1 MTLQNM
7 KELDYN
13 TRILVS
19 QSNYDF
25 EKDTRILIPFQIG
38 TKFGFINK
46 NKQVVI
52 PPTFDIILDDFHNE
66 RSLVRVGKFTAKAYE
81 RKTASP
87 SASIIPIFGL
97 LKADGT
103 FLVPIEYEGISNPL
117 FSNCYTL
124 RSLAKGYSVI
134 DFQGNEIVP
143 FGKYNYIDG
152 FDTGLARVKIGTTTN
167 GLADSGSLWGI
178 IDEGG
183 NENLKPIYANIWN
196 FYDKNRTFTKVVQ
209 TDGKEFEFHFRD
221 RSLKYSGYQRD
232 KDKEFEQG
240 LRNYQSLKEYRE
252 STYEEF
258 NGSYAQDVMGYSD
271 QDINDAFD
279 GDPDAYW
286 NID

>member
-1 MTLQNM
+1 M

-19 QSNYDF
+19 QSNYDI
-25 EKDTRILIPFQIG
+25 EKDQRILFPFQMG
-38 TKFGFINK
+38 TKFGFADRK
-46 NKQVVI
+46 KQVVI
-52 PPTFDIILDDFHNE
+52 PPTFDIVLDDFYNE
-66 RSLVRVGKFTAKAYE
+66 RSLVRVGMHKAMAYE
-81 RKTASP
+81 RKTTSP
-87 SASIIPIFGL
+87 STSIVPTFGL
-97 LKADGT
+97 LKADGNY
-103 FLVPIEYEGISNPL
+103 LVPIEYQGISKPI

-124 RSLAKGYSVI
+124 RSLTKGYSVI

-152 FDTGLARVKIGTTTN
+152 FDTGLARVKVGTATN
-167 GLADSGSLWGI
+167 GLADIGPLWGI

-196 FYDKNRTFTKVVQ
+196 FYDKNRMFTKVIQ

-221 RSLKYSGYQRD
+221 RTLKYSGFQRN
-232 KDKEFEQG
+232 KDKEFVQG
-240 LRNYQSLKEYRE
+240 MRNYQSLKDYRE
-252 STYEEF
+252 STYEDF

-271 QDINDAFD
+271 QDIYDAFE
-279 GDPDAYW
+279 GDSDAYW